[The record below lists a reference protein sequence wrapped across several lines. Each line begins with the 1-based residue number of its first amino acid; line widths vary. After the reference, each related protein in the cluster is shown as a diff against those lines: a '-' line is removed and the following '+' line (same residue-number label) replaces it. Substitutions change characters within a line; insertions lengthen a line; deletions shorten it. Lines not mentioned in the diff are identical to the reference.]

1 MRRTVITTK
10 KENNDMPTGHYLTQE
25 QIDFIRE
32 HFADTPNKELAKA
45 LGVSVSSV
53 SNVQMKYRLKKSPLH
68 DKEMHRLSGL
78 VSAASWGRIELTPE
92 VLAKRAASFK
102 KTWQTEKARVAFGL
116 PQKTKIRI
124 RKCIRRKTEQAYY
137 LRQRGYILDEDRK
150 IAFFTPQTRRAT
162 RLEAVPRG
170 KQIGSIKP
178 YYDFKPLDSN
188 S

>member
-1 MRRTVITTK
+1 
-10 KENNDMPTGHYLTQE
+10 MPTGHYLTQE
-25 QIDFIRE
+25 QIYIIRKN
-32 HFADTPNKELAKA
+32 FADTPNKEIAKA
-45 LGVSVSSV
+45 LGISLSSV
-53 SNVQMKYRLKKSPLH
+53 SNVQKRYHLTKSPEH
-68 DKEMHRLSGL
+68 DHAMHRLSGL
-78 VSAASWGRIELTPE
+78 ASASSWGKIELTPE
-92 VLAKRAASFK
+92 VLEKRAASFK
-102 KTWQTEKARVAFGL
+102 KTWQVEKARVAFGL

-124 RKCIRRKTEQAYY
+124 RKCSRRKTEQAYY

-150 IAFFTPQTRRAT
+150 IAFFTPQTHRAT